1 MARED
6 DIVELLTAI
15 REGQREQLAKQDE
28 ALAMQRRQFDM
39 AEQQYQR
46 AVKLNDR
53 AEQLQ
58 DRSAAIM
65 ANARRAMM
73 VVLPLIFI
81 AIGVLLWLIFDEC
94 ARLSDKTLNVG
105 ALYTERLLD
114 HARNSRRRG
123 ELSLPCAVG
132 KASNRLCGDE
142 VAIGLRVDSDRVV
155 AFGFEADACAM
166 TVASSSML
174 GDAALTPGCR
184 RDCPCRCF
192 WRLAESR

>member
-73 VVLPLIFI
+73 VVLPLIFV
-81 AIGVLLWLIFDEC
+81 AIGVLLWLIF
-94 ARLSDKTLNVG
+94 R
-105 ALYTERLLD
+105 
-114 HARNSRRRG
+114 
-123 ELSLPCAVG
+123 
-132 KASNRLCGDE
+132 
-142 VAIGLRVDSDRVV
+142 
-155 AFGFEADACAM
+155 
-166 TVASSSML
+166 
-174 GDAALTPGCR
+174 
-184 RDCPCRCF
+184 
-192 WRLAESR
+192 